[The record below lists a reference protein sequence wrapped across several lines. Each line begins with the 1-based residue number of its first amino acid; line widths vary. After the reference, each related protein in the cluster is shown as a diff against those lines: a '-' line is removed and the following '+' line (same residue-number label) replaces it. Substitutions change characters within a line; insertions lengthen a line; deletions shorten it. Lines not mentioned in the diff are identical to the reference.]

1 MRNAARFAICATIST
16 FFSGTCVQAQ
26 GRPDTLRMTCG
37 TAAGI
42 VRQSGAI
49 VLGTG
54 PNIYD
59 RYVATR
65 IFGRRDEQPNPGWRA
80 TADPRQCFVGYGCE
94 RRYGDPANR

>member
-1 MRNAARFAICATIST
+1 MSRILAASVILILAWHVGAE
-16 FFSGTCVQAQ
+16 AQ
-26 GRPDTLRMTCG
+26 GRPDTLAMPCA

-42 VRQSGAI
+42 VKSAGAI

-65 IFGRRDEQPNPGWRA
+65 AFCQRDEEMVPRWTAARDNPA
-80 TADPRQCFVGYGCE
+80 CFVGYVCE
-94 RRYGDPANR
+94 RKYGDPANR